1 MINFVHVF
9 CRTEKIKV
17 SKSKGKKSS
26 FLPDKL
32 ENLVE
37 EKQEENTTKI
47 EMERIYEPDGDEIG
61 QGQIQDQEII
71 LEELD
76 TVTVDVEG
84 RMEDDKDD
92 DDEQDDKTN
101 QDSDSQLSSSS

>member
-17 SKSKGKKSS
+17 SKSKVKKSS

-37 EKQEENTTKI
+37 EKHEENTTKI
-47 EMERIYEPDGDEIG
+47 KIERIYEPDGDQIS
-61 QGQIQDQEII
+61 QGQIKNQDII

-84 RMEDDKDD
+84 RMEE
-92 DDEQDDKTN
+92 DEEQGDEAN
-101 QDSDSQLSSSS
+101 LQDSDSQQSSS